1 MFFSASLKV
10 LLILSLQDSI
20 KSEDTP
26 SLFSKEVLI
35 SSHSTSRD
43 SCLALNS
50 WAVGVSRLSFKYELF
65 SE

>member
-50 WAVGVSRLSFKYELF
+50 
-65 SE
+65 